1 MIRLVV
7 FVLILFAAAAGF
19 AWLADR
25 PGAVAVDWMGYRIE
39 TDLTVA
45 LVALVVGVLLI
56 MFTWWLVRGLWNA
69 PGSIGDWFGRRRRE
83 KGWSAL
89 SRGMIAV
96 GAGDPRVAGKLSTE
110 ARKILGDEPLAL
122 LLEAQAAQLG
132 GDRAGA
138 RVAFERML
146 KAPETRLLGLR
157 GLYVEAQR
165 HGEPEAA
172 RHFAEEAVK
181 EAPALAWAGGA
192 ILEADA
198 RMGQWDKAL
207 EALDRNARH
216 KLVDKK
222 VAKRHRAVLLT
233 ARALELEDHEPEKAK
248 GMALEAHGLA
258 PELVPAAVVAA
269 RLHGRAGDV
278 KKAAKI
284 LEKTWLIEPH
294 PELADAYAHART
306 GDSVLDRLRRVQD
319 LVKLRNYHPE
329 GALALAQAALVA
341 NDFTLARTTL
351 KGLIT
356 TTPTRRACLLMA
368 ELEDAEHGDR
378 GRVREWLARALKAPR
393 DPAWVADGY
402 IADHWSPVSPVSGRL
417 DAFEWKVPPED
428 LVVPVTDLID
438 DAREAFEES
447 GSLIP
452 LEAPPAPAATT
463 PLVIEA
469 PAAVEPTPAP
479 APQASAPEP
488 VPAPEPVSTPAVTP
502 APQPANDPGPAPRA
516 AQVPGAARAAVGEAD
531 AKVEGKTVAFPLTTP
546 PDDPGPDG
554 AETLPDKQP
563 KRFRL
568 F

>member
-1 MIRLVV
+1 MIRLVLF
-7 FVLILFAAAAGF
+7 FVILFAAAAGF

-25 PGAVAVDWMGYRIE
+25 PGEVAVNWMGYRIE

-45 LVALVVGVLLI
+45 LIGLVVGVLLI
-56 MFTWWLVRGLWNA
+56 MFAWWLLRGLWNA

-96 GAGDPRVAGKLSTE
+96 GAGDPRVAGKLSIE

-138 RVAFERML
+138 RVAFESML

-172 RHFAEEAVK
+172 RHFAEEAVRD
-181 EAPALAWAGGA
+181 APALAWAGTA
-192 ILEADA
+192 ILESDA
-198 RMGQWDKAL
+198 RTGAWDKAL

-248 GMALEAHGLA
+248 ALALEAHGLA
-258 PELVPAAVVAA
+258 PELVPAAVVSA

-294 PELADAYAHART
+294 PELADAYAHARS
-306 GDSVLDRLRRVQD
+306 GDSVLDRLHRVQD

-329 GALALAQAALVA
+329 GALALARAAIVA
-341 NDFTLARTTL
+341 GDFKLARNTL
-351 KGLIT
+351 KVLVT
-356 TTPTRRACLLMA
+356 TAPTRRACLLMA

-438 DAREAFEES
+438 DAREAFEET

-452 LEAPPAPAATT
+452 LEAPPVALAPPPTASA
-463 PLVIEA
+463 PEPIVIEA
-469 PAAVEPTPAP
+469 PAVPAASPVEVGAP
-479 APQASAPEP
+479 APQ
-488 VPAPEPVSTPAVTP
+488 P
-502 APQPANDPGPAPRA
+502 APQPANDAGPGPRA
-516 AQVPGAARAAVGEAD
+516 AQVPGAARAALVEA
-531 AKVEGKTVAFPLTTP
+531 ETKTVAFPLTTP
-546 PDDPGPDG
+546 PDDPGPDSTDT
-554 AETLPDKQP
+554 AVAQP

>member
-1 MIRLVV
+1 MIRLVLF
-7 FVLILFAAAAGF
+7 FVILFAAAAGF

-25 PGAVAVDWMGYRIE
+25 PGEVAVNWMGYRIE

-45 LVALVVGVLLI
+45 LIGLVVGVLLI
-56 MFTWWLVRGLWNA
+56 MFLWWVLRGLWNA

-138 RVAFERML
+138 RVAFESML

-181 EAPALAWAGGA
+181 DAPALAWAGTA

-198 RMGQWDKAL
+198 RTGAWDKAL

-222 VAKRHRAVLLT
+222 IAKRHRAVLLT

-248 GMALEAHGLA
+248 ALALEAHGLA
-258 PELVPAAVVAA
+258 PELVPAAVVSA

-294 PELADAYAHART
+294 PELADAYAHARA
-306 GDSVLDRLRRVQD
+306 GDSVLDRLHRVQD
-319 LVKLRNYHPE
+319 LVKLRTYHPE
-329 GALALAQAALVA
+329 GALALARAAIVAGDFKLARDTLKALV
-341 NDFTLARTTL
+341 TTA
-351 KGLIT
+351 
-356 TTPTRRACLLMA
+356 PTRRACLLMA

-438 DAREAFEES
+438 DAREAFEET

-452 LEAPPAPAATT
+452 LEAPPIAIAAPTAS
-463 PLVIEA
+463 V
-469 PAAVEPTPAP
+469 TPAP
-479 APQASAPEP
+479 IVVEALAAPPLAEP
-488 VPAPEPVSTPAVTP
+488 PVP
-502 APQPANDPGPAPRA
+502 APQPAPLPANDAGPAPRA
-516 AQVPGAARAAVGEAD
+516 AQVPGAARAALAEAV
-531 AKVEGKTVAFPLTTP
+531 AKTLAFPLTSP
-546 PDDPGPDG
+546 PDDPGPD
-554 AETLPDKQP
+554 ASEAVSSIATPAP
-563 KRFRL
+563 WPRL
-568 F
+568 